1 MTTALRAIL
10 ITVSGLVL
18 AGCGADGEPDQ
29 PTAPQP
35 TVNATIGVGSSG
47 AYVGGGVGLSRGPL
61 GIYLGF

>member
-18 AGCGADGEPDQ
+18 AGCGADGEPEQ
-29 PTAPQP
+29 PIAPQP
-35 TVNATIGVGSSG
+35 TVSATIGVGSSG